1 VLGYLQ
7 QMIVSRAADPDTRRD
22 GKHLRTATAK
32 QEEEAKVR
40 VRTKRESQTATAPL
54 PVPINLAGDDE
65 RELIAQAKDG
75 CAVATEQLIGHY
87 KPRVFRVA
95 QKITRNHEDSEEVV
109 QNAFMKAFQNLAGFR
124 GDSRFY
130 SWLVRITINE
140 ALMNVRRRRGREVSI
155 DESSQ
160 NEAMTPLQLEDCGPN
175 PEECY
180 CREELQRIL
189 ETSIGGLGPEYR
201 SVFQLRDVQGF
212 TTEETARALDLS
224 LSAVKTR
231 LRRARLRLRDSLDT
245 YGVKK
250 RSGNQAYVAE
260 RYSEA
265 AL

>member
-1 VLGYLQ
+1 
-7 QMIVSRAADPDTRRD
+7 
-22 GKHLRTATAK
+22 
-32 QEEEAKVR
+32 
-40 VRTKRESQTATAPL
+40 
-54 PVPINLAGDDE
+54 
-65 RELIAQAKDG
+65 
-75 CAVATEQLIGHY
+75 
-87 KPRVFRVA
+87 
-95 QKITRNHEDSEEVV
+95 
-109 QNAFMKAFQNLAGFR
+109 
-124 GDSRFY
+124 
-130 SWLVRITINE
+130 VRITINE

-265 AL
+265 AFSAAVRKGATAIRYLGNLGMGKVPLPGRGADEVVELEIGATALALRYPFVIVCMYDVNTVSGRLMLEAGFGTHPLAVSRSALQQNQYCAADERAREASGSSQ

>member
-1 VLGYLQ
+1 
-7 QMIVSRAADPDTRRD
+7 MIVSRAARPDRRRD

-32 QEEEAKVR
+32 QEEETKVR

-54 PVPINLAGDDE
+54 PVPISLTGDDE
-65 RELIAQAKDG
+65 RELVAQAKDG

-130 SWLVRITINE
+130 SWLVRIAINE

-160 NEAMTPLQLEDCGPN
+160 NETMTPLQLEDCGPN

-231 LRRARLRLRDSLDT
+231 LRRARLQLRDSLDT

-250 RSGNQAYVAE
+250 RSVNQGYGC
-260 RYSEA
+260 
-265 AL
+265 